1 MVLKEP
7 SMYFQR
13 EQFGLEA
20 DRTNHNFTHSKFQ

>member
-7 SMYFQR
+7 LMHFHK

-20 DRTNHNFTHSKFQ
+20 DKTNHNFTRS